1 MLFYTVL
8 AVISRIMIQ
17 IDWKNAKLDTP
28 NFKITQ
34 GKKYNTIEIVWCL
47 VSDGNEVWECNYDP
61 TEGWIDDSI
70 IKFIEIKN
78 IKP

>member
-8 AVISRIMIQ
+8 AVIDRVMIEIQWKDARIDRPSFEM
-17 IDWKNAKLDTP
+17 KE
-28 NFKITQ
+28 
-34 GKKYNTIEIVWCL
+34 GKKYRTIEIVWCL

-78 IKP
+78 INP